1 MFAKYFIVFVKKN
14 IAICEDYRNCKLF
27 LFNMRNFTLILVTI
41 CFSLFLFA
49 SCESNNTNDCEV
61 NKYGTIQVSNSSTDP
76 YDIWVD
82 GTYQGRVNGKGLTN
96 QIRIYE
102 GNNVKLYAKQVSGFL
117 FFPTEK
123 TDFFNV
129 VRCSKYSW
137 MIP

>member
-1 MFAKYFIVFVKKN
+1 
-14 IAICEDYRNCKLF
+14 
-27 LFNMRNFTLILVTI
+27 MRNFTLILITI

-49 SCESNNTNDCEV
+49 SCESNNANDCEV

-76 YDIWVD
+76 YDIWID
-82 GTYQGRVNGKGLTN
+82 GTYQGRVSGKNLTN
-96 QIRIYE
+96 QIKIYE

-117 FFPTEK
+117 LFPTEK